1 MQKSRIGPNA
11 SVDATISSY
20 LIIFIFVVINFIFAL
35 LSHKLFSNIAPEY
48 FGDPLTSF
56 YSIFKIFTIEGW
68 YEIPDIVT
76 ENITNSVEIWFV
88 RLYFVIVLFI
98 GGIFG
103 LSIINSVFV
112 EGVINNDKD
121 EKDADKLDKIIS
133 RLDSI
138 EKKIK

>member
-1 MQKSRIGPNA
+1 MVANSNNNA
-11 SVDATISSY
+11 NYASI
-20 LIIFIFVVINFIFAL
+20 VVVVNFIFAL
-35 LSHKLFSNIAPEY
+35 LSHNLFSNIAPEY

-56 YSIFKIFTIEGW
+56 YSLFKIFTIEGW

-76 ENITNSVEIWFV
+76 ENITSSVEMWFV
-88 RLYFVIVLFI
+88 RLYFVIVLFT

-112 EGVINNDKD
+112 EGVLNNDMD
-121 EKDADKLDKIIS
+121 DKDADKFDKIIS

>member
-1 MQKSRIGPNA
+1 M
-11 SVDATISSY
+11 
-20 LIIFIFVVINFIFAL
+20 
-35 LSHKLFSNIAPEY
+35 
-48 FGDPLTSF
+48 
-56 YSIFKIFTIEGW
+56 

-121 EKDADKLDKIIS
+121 DDKLNDIIS

>member
-1 MQKSRIGPNA
+1 M
-11 SVDATISSY
+11 
-20 LIIFIFVVINFIFAL
+20 
-35 LSHKLFSNIAPEY
+35 
-48 FGDPLTSF
+48 TSF

-76 ENITNSVEIWFV
+76 ENITSSVEMWFV
-88 RLYFVIVLFI
+88 RLYFVIVLFT

-112 EGVINNDKD
+112 EGVLNNDMD
-121 EKDADKLDKIIS
+121 DKDADKFDKIIS